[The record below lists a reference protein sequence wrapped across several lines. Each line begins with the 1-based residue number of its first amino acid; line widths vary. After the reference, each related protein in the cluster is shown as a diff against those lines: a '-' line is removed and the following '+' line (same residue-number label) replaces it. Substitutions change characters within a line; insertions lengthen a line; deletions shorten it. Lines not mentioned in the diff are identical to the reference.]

1 MCRPSLRN
9 TPTAASNFMKNT
21 DKNRLR
27 ELVAK
32 FKGRKVVVFGD
43 IMIDHFVRG
52 SVSRISPEAP
62 VPVVHVKEET
72 YLPGGAGNV
81 ASNMACLG
89 ADVTLL
95 SVAGDDMAGEQLLT
109 GITRRGIHT
118 ALVVRDGRRPT
129 TEKVRVI
136 AEHQQVVR
144 FDREA
149 TDALSPELAQE
160 CIRNMESVI
169 KTAGAVILSD
179 YGKGVLNDA
188 TIDAAIKLC
197 RKHNVPVCVDPKVE
211 HFKKY
216 RRITCMTPNTK
227 EACEGMGSPILS
239 AQKDVEELGKKILA
253 ALEAD
258 SLLITQGAGGMTLFE
273 KGSPVGISHTD
284 TVAREVFD
292 VTGAGDTVI
301 SVLALSLAAGATL
314 KEAAMLSNYAAGVVV
329 GKLGTATVSPEE
341 LARAIK

>member
-1 MCRPSLRN
+1 
-9 TPTAASNFMKNT
+9 MKNT
-21 DKNRLR
+21 DKNRLKT
-27 ELVAK
+27 LVSQ
-32 FKGRKVVVFGD
+32 FKNRKVIVFGD

-62 VPVVHVKEET
+62 VPVVHVREEA

-81 ASNMACLG
+81 AANMARLG
-89 ADVTLL
+89 GDVTLL
-95 SVAGDDMAGEQLLT
+95 SVVGNDIAGEKLLD
-109 GITRRGIHT
+109 GIGRRGIHT

-149 TDALSPELAQE
+149 TDPLGPELAQE
-160 CIRNMESVI
+160 CIRNMESAI
-169 KTAGAVILSD
+169 KNAGAVILSD
-179 YGKGVLNDA
+179 YGKGVLNDT
-188 TIDAAIKLC
+188 TIEAAIKLC
-197 RKHNVPVCVDPKVE
+197 RRHGVPVCVDPKVG

-216 RRITCMTPNTK
+216 RNITCMTPNTK
-227 EACEGMGSPILS
+227 EACEGMGVPVTGS
-239 AQKDVEELGKKILA
+239 QKE
-253 ALEAD
+253 LEALGGTILEALNAQ

-273 KGSPVGISHTD
+273 NGNQVEISHTG
-284 TVAREVFD
+284 TVAREVYD

-329 GKLGTATVSPEE
+329 GKLGTATVTPEE
-341 LARAIK
+341 LARAIR